1 LYSIATRVGMG
12 EVEVKRKAR
21 VFGRSVAILAL
32 ASAWACTNAG
42 ANHSLKEQISIG
54 PGGGNGAVN
63 AFFDAA
69 SSDGSRVV
77 FETNESLVPAD
88 TDTSFDIYQRLGTTT
103 TLLSTGPSGGNGA
116 NDAFFDAA
124 SADGRHVFF
133 DTDESLVPAD
143 TDNSIDVYEYFNG
156 TVTLVSTGP
165 AGGNGAFDVFF
176 DGISA
181 DGLHAYFETDEQLT
195 AADTDATTDIYD
207 RSGGTTSLVSTGPTP
222 GTGGDFPVF
231 WAASDDG
238 SHAFFDTD
246 QSLVAADTDTSV
258 DIYDRSGGTTTL
270 ISTGPNGGNG
280 TPAAT
285 FEGNSSDGSRVFF
298 STMESLVA
306 GDTDTQP
313 DVYERVGST
322 TNLLSTGPT
331 GGNGAIGAFFTGS
344 STDGA
349 HVFFSTSEALVAG
362 DTDTKRDIY
371 DRSGGT
377 TTQIST
383 GPGGGNGAFDAFFD
397 GSSANG
403 TRVWFDT
410 TESLV
415 AGDTDTRADVYERAG
430 GTTTQ
435 LTTGSTG
442 GNGAFD
448 AFFGGASLDGLRV
461 FFTTKEQLEATDTD
475 AATDVYERFTGF
487 TTHISI
493 GSTGGNGTQN
503 AFYDGASAD
512 GARAFFNTSESL
524 LPSDTDLTRDVYAAT
539 VNGFARPK
547 GATPFRV
554 AFVPAYTAC
563 TAPNRQHGG
572 PLNALS
578 CNPPAQTS
586 TQLTLG
592 TLDANGQTPNGIAS
606 ARYDAIP
613 GNANTPANEAD
624 VKLAVSLADVRKT
637 DLSDYTGELQLDTV
651 LRITDKNNGSG
662 PSGGV
667 EAGTTDADF
676 PVTVP
681 CTGTLST
688 TVGSTCSLVTQFN
701 AIQPGAVVEEKR
713 SNWQIATVQVFDGG
727 ADGLVS
733 TTPNTLFETQGIF
746 TP

>member
-1 LYSIATRVGMG
+1 
-12 EVEVKRKAR
+12 
-21 VFGRSVAILAL
+21 VFGRSIAIVAL
-32 ASAWACTNAG
+32 ASAWACASAG

-54 PGGGNGAVN
+54 PSGGNGAIN

-69 SSDGSRVV
+69 SSDGSQVI
-77 FETNESLVPAD
+77 FETNESLVPGD
-88 TDTSFDIYQRLGTTT
+88 TDTSFDIYERFGTTT

-124 SADGRHVFF
+124 SADGTHVFF
-133 DTDESLVPAD
+133 DTDESLVSAD
-143 TDNSIDVYEYFNG
+143 TDNSIDVYERSGG
-156 TVTLVSTGP
+156 TTTLVSTGST
-165 AGGNGAFDVFF
+165 GGNGAFDVFF

-181 DGLHAYFETDEQLT
+181 NGLHAYFETDEQLT
-195 AADTDATTDIYD
+195 AGDTDATTDIYD

-238 SHAFFDTD
+238 SHVLFDTD

-298 STMESLVA
+298 STTESLVA

-313 DVYERVGST
+313 DVYERAGST
-322 TNLLSTGPT
+322 TNLISTGPT
-331 GGNGAIGAFFTGS
+331 GGNGATGAFFSGN

-349 HVFFSTSEALVAG
+349 HVFFSTAEALVAG

-377 TTQIST
+377 TSQVST
-383 GPGGGNGAFDAFFD
+383 GPTGGNGAFDAFFD

-410 TESLV
+410 TESLA
-415 AGDTDTRADVYERAG
+415 AGDTDTRADIYERAG

-475 AATDVYERFTGF
+475 AATDVYERFTGT

-493 GSTGGNGTQN
+493 GSSGGNGTQN

-539 VNGFARPK
+539 VNGFARPR

-554 AFVPAYTAC
+554 AFVPAYQAC
-563 TAPNRQHGG
+563 TSPNRQHGG

-586 TQLTLG
+586 SQLTIG
-592 TLDANGQTPNGIAS
+592 TLDANGQTANGIAS
-606 ARYDAIP
+606 ARYDVIP
-613 GNANTPANEAD
+613 GNAVTPENEAD
-624 VKLAVSLADVRKT
+624 VSVAVSLTDVRKQS
-637 DLSDYTGELQLDTV
+637 DLTDYTGELQLDTV
-651 LRITDKNNGSG
+651 LQITDKNNGTS

-667 EAGTTDADF
+667 EAGTTTADF
-676 PVTVP
+676 PITVP
-681 CTGTLST
+681 CTSTVST
-688 TVGSTCSLVTQFN
+688 TIGSTCSLTTQFN

-727 ADGLVS
+727 PDGLVS
-733 TTPNTLFETQGIF
+733 TAPNTLFETQGIF
-746 TP
+746 AP